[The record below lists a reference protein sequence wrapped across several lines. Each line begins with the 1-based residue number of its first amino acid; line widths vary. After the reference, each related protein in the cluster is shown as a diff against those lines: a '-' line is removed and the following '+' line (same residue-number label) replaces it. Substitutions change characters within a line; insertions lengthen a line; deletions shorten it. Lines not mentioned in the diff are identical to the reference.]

1 MDFDQK
7 TVTVE
12 GNEYVLQ
19 KLPIRKAL
27 ELRQKWTLPNG
38 ITDDVVMY
46 EECLK
51 HIVVSPKKKIE
62 DFQSIAELEELIL
75 ECIFF
80 QYMEKKEVSSKDK

>member
-1 MDFDQK
+1 MDFEQK